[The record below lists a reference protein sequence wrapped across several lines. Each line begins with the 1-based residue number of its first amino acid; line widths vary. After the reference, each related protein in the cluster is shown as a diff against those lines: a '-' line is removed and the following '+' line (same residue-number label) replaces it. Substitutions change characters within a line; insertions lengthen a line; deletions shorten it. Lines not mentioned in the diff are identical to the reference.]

1 MNEFATLEAANATS
15 PLKHREPFI
24 LQSTSGGDFFSAASS
39 AGTLSEI
46 FGRHVVLGVR
56 ADADANSD
64 SNANFPDGGETK
76 GTTQQLQPEI
86 ELPLLHPLTIFSGTS
101 CLLCNQNATTPEW
114 VDESKSD
121 DSQSQFFIVRSSD
134 DRQQRRGALSWLSWL
149 QRSSRREYLAS
160 GTSTSNTGNLCFGDA
175 VHLVTRSSSAR
186 SSSAGPGGAVDQYLT
201 MTGQNSTR
209 KSRAAAFVI
218 SKISLQQLNSLKSSS
233 SGRHYRRRQ
242 RAAEACATDE
252 SDVEWSAPP
261 SFPLHLLLVL
271 IRQYLPRGLHTARL
285 LCTMSEKSTHGYK
298 ISAQNDFSSI
308 KVSRILSF
316 LSCKCKTATSIR
328 LRNFY
333 SAECTDLSVATSMRP
348 LMPRSPLR
356 CIDFC
361 GCPLISDA
369 TCRVLCTLEPSLV
382 SVKLGCTSVTDE
394 GVSVLLASPATLLLE
409 DLNLYGCRNVTEVG
423 MDGYL
428 SRLME
433 TRTTMRSINIRGT
446 AIQRLG
452 HLDMKDIALTH
463 HVALLVGKLKID
475 GAAFYQSSTTLGN

>member
-24 LQSTSGGDFFSAASS
+24 LQSTSGGYFSSAASS

-56 ADADANSD
+56 ADS
-64 SNANFPDGGETK
+64 PEGGETK
-76 GTTQQLQPEI
+76 ETTQQLQPEI

-134 DRQQRRGALSWLSWL
+134 DRQQRRGASSWLSWL

-186 SSSAGPGGAVDQYLT
+186 SSSAGAVDQYLT

-233 SGRHYRRRQ
+233 SGRHSRRRQ
-242 RAAEACATDE
+242 RAAGACATTNTTDE
-252 SDVEWSAPP
+252 SAVEWSAPLLP

-271 IRQYLPRGLHTARL
+271 IRQYFPRGLGLHTARL
-285 LCTMSEKSTHGYK
+285 LCTMSEKATHGYK

-316 LSCKCKTATSIR
+316 VSYKCKTATSIR

-333 SAECTDLSVATSMRP
+333 GAECTDLSVATSMRP